1 MTLYVLDTDI
11 AGFAFQRHPTVLQR
25 LQSLP
30 KDDLVVTTIIT
41 FGEDLGG
48 WLPACRRA
56 PDGAARARAYA
67 RLQRGLDFYQQWVCL
82 PFDEAA
88 ATIFDQLRTQKLC
101 VGTNDLAIA
110 GNHACCQ
117 RHAGHPQCGGF
128 SAYPRSGARGL
139 DAILSHSCVGRE
151 AMHSGLHTIP
161 DPTGTVY

>member
-11 AGFAFQRHPTVLQR
+11 VGFAFQRHPTVLQR
-25 LQSLP
+25 LQRLP
-30 KDDLVVTTIIT
+30 DDDLVVTTIIT

-88 ATIFDQLRTQKLC
+88 ATLFDRLRTQKLR

-110 GNHACCQ
+110 AITLAVSGILVTRNTVDFQ
-117 RHAGHPQCGGF
+117 RIP
-128 SAYPRSGARGL
+128 GL
-139 DAILSHSCVGRE
+139 VLEDWTQS
-151 AMHSGLHTIP
+151 
-161 DPTGTVY
+161 

>member
-25 LQSLP
+25 LQRLP
-30 KDDLVVTTIIT
+30 DDDLVVTTIIT

-88 ATIFDQLRTQKLC
+88 ATIFDQLRTQQFR

-110 GNHACCQ
+110 AITLAIRGILVTRNTVDFQ
-117 RHAGHPQCGGF
+117 RIP
-128 SAYPRSGARGL
+128 GL
-139 DAILSHSCVGRE
+139 ALEDWTKS
-151 AMHSGLHTIP
+151 
-161 DPTGTVY
+161 